1 MRSDTRQIKLMAK
14 AYERLE
20 AIEDERSLK
29 KNKLTLA
36 GYGIVIDMY
45 NELVSSGTNET
56 FVKDAADWFGRLGF
70 KVTRKSINYKVTL

>member
-1 MRSDTRQIKLMAK
+1 MRLDTKQMKLMAK

-29 KNKLTLA
+29 KNRLTLV
-36 GYGIVIDMY
+36 GYRIVIDMY
-45 NELVSSGTNET
+45 NELVSNGTSET
-56 FVKDAADWFGRLGF
+56 FVKDAADWFERLGF